1 MALPT
6 TRSVSPQRRWD
17 PLQDF
22 EDLYAQMGRLVPAAL
37 RISETTPWIPAAD
50 VSETDDAYIVEVELP
65 GVKREDIGIEV
76 FGNELTIT
84 GEVKERERVGLLRR
98 RARRVGEFEYRASLP
113 RDVDADNI
121 EATLSEGVLTVRV
134 PKGQRAKP
142 RRIEISQRWGASE
155 FRPIQRSRV
164 GSRPARQLA
173 REWRVPQPA
182 SDARKAARAAGRTPG
197 TRPPTGGSAGSWS
210 RGQRFG
216 RNARAPR

>member
-1 MALPT
+1 MTLPT

-37 RISETTPWIPAAD
+37 RLSETTPWVPAAD

-76 FGNELTIT
+76 FGNELTIS

-134 PKGQRAKP
+134 PKGRRAKP
-142 RRIEISQRWGASE
+142 RRIEISQR
-155 FRPIQRSRV
+155 
-164 GSRPARQLA
+164 
-173 REWRVPQPA
+173 
-182 SDARKAARAAGRTPG
+182 
-197 TRPPTGGSAGSWS
+197 
-210 RGQRFG
+210 
-216 RNARAPR
+216 